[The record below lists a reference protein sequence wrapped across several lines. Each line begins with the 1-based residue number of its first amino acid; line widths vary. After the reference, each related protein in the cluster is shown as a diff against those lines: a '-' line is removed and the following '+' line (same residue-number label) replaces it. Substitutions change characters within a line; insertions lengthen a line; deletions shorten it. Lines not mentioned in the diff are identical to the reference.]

1 MGQEGR
7 KEKKKGPKSYKRK
20 NEYYLRWSVS
30 DIYCVL
36 FVALWVQSERKRR
49 NVKRAK
55 PFFFLFEKELQPQIR
70 ILLMPS

>member
-1 MGQEGR
+1 MPRDPYNGWGMNNNFSGHR
-7 KEKKKGPKSYKRK
+7 NKGKS
-20 NEYYLRWSVS
+20 
-30 DIYCVL
+30 
-36 FVALWVQSERKRR
+36 FQSERKRR